1 MASQLIKSIT
11 SKEFENEV
19 IKSPQVVV
27 VDFWAEWCGPCHMLS
42 PVLDE
47 LAKELDG
54 KIKFVKV
61 NVDQEP
67 NLAYQYSIQSIPTL
81 LIFKGGQI
89 KGKQIGVTSKNQILN
104 KIKDAEMS

>member
-1 MASQLIKSIT
+1 MASQLIPNVT
-11 SKEFENEV
+11 AKEFESEV
-19 IKSPQVVV
+19 LKSPQIVV
-27 VDFWAEWCGPCHMLS
+27 VDFWAEWCGPCHMIS

-81 LIFKGGQI
+81 LIFKGGQV
-89 KGKQIGVTSKNQILN
+89 KGKQIGVTSKNHILS
-104 KIKDAEMS
+104 KIKDVEIS

>member
-54 KIKFVKV
+54 KTKFVKV